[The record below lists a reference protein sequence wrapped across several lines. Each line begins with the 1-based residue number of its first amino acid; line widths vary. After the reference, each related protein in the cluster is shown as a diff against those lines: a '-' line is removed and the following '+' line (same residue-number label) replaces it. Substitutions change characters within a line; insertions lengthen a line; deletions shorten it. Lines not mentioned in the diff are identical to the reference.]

1 MKTNVWCNWVYIVI
15 CIIMSWGVVNCARWH
30 EMVPLANI
38 YARWQ
43 NNLSSRS
50 TNKYIY
56 KQKILKQKI
65 DFLNTG

>member
-1 MKTNVWCNWVYIVI
+1 MKTNVWYNWVYIVI
-15 CIIMSWGVVNCARWH
+15 CIIMSQGVVSYARLH
-30 EMVPLANI
+30 EMVPLANV

>member
-1 MKTNVWCNWVYIVI
+1 
-15 CIIMSWGVVNCARWH
+15 MSQGVVSYARLH
-30 EMVPLANI
+30 EMVPLANV